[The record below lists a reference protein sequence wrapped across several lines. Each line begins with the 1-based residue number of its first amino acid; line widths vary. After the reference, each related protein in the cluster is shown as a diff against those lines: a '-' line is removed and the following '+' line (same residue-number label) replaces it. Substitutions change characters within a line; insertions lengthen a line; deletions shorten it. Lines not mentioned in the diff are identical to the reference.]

1 MRLTP
6 EQIRTILTT
15 VGEQAGHGVRVVLFG
30 SRIDDA
36 RRGGDIDL
44 LIESPTPPGLLQ
56 RARIKLALEAALQM
70 PVDIVAKKKDSAP
83 TPFQA
88 IALTTGITLGATP

>member
-6 EQIRTILTT
+6 KQINTIMTT
-15 VGEQAGHGVRVVLFG
+15 VGEQAGRGVRVVLFG
-30 SRIDDA
+30 SRVDDTK
-36 RRGGDIDL
+36 RGGDIDL
-44 LIESPTPPGLLQ
+44 LIESPAPPGLWQ
-56 RARIKLALEAALQM
+56 RARIKLALETVLQI

-88 IALTTGITLGATP
+88 IALTTGITLGATQ